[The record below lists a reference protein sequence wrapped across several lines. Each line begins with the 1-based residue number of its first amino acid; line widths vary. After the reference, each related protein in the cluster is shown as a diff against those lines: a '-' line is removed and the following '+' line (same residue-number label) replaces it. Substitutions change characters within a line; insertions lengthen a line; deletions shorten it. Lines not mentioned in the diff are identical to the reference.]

1 MHAGCDC
8 DLRAPEVRIENKDA
22 VEDRFGTWP
31 LLDRR
36 ESVGQK
42 LQQ

>member
-8 DLRAPEVRIENKDA
+8 DLRAPEARIENRDA

-36 ESVGQK
+36 ESVGQEV
-42 LQQ
+42 QQ